1 MARYRDAKC
10 RLCRREGQKL
20 FLKGARCFTDKC
32 AIERR
37 NYPPGQHRLGFA
49 ASRREG
55 RQMVTHGHFQVNGR
69 KVSVPSFLVKV
80 GDAVQL
86 RPTSKMQARIDDNV
100 NAGRGQVP
108 QWLELDPNEKKGV
121 VRSLPLRDD
130 IQIPVAEQLIV
141 ELYSK

>member
-1 MARYRDAKC
+1 MTGENLL
-10 RLCRREGQKL
+10 RLLELRL
-20 FLKGARCFTDKC
+20 D
-32 AIERR
+32 
-37 NYPPGQHRLGFA
+37 NVVHRLGFA

-55 RQMVTHGHFQVNGR
+55 RQMVAHGHFKVNGR
-69 KVSVPSFLVKV
+69 KVSVPSYLVKV
-80 GDAVQL
+80 GDVVQL
-86 RPTSKMQARIDDNV
+86 RSTSKLGPRLDDNV

-108 QWLELDPNEKKGV
+108 QWLELDPNEKKAT